1 LGVGVA
7 GIFVKNIVISAIG
20 GRQREPYYG
29 RRTFPYRAAVSSML
43 TSHLLERC
51 HFEHVPLAVFPGSLD
66 AARAVAAEIA
76 ALLRTRQREGRPVV
90 LGLATGS
97 TPVSVYAELVRLHR
111 EEGLSFAHVTTF
123 NLDEYHPLPPEHAQ
137 SYRRFMRTHLFDHVD
152 LDPARTHLPSGTVAK
167 SEVDAHCAAYEEKI
181 RAAGGIDFQILG
193 IGRTGHI
200 GFNEPGSPRHSLTR
214 LVTLDPLTRRDA
226 AGDFGGDENTPR
238 HALTMGVRSIL
249 NARRVVLMAWG
260 QHKADIV
267 RTAVEGEVSAHVTA
281 SFLQEHDN
289 ALFVLDQA
297 AAGSLTRHRT
307 PWLTGPLA
315 DQGLA
320 WDERM
325 TRRAILWLSQLR
337 QKPILKL
344 TDNDYN
350 EAGLQDLLRAHGSA
364 YEANLVGF
372 YQMQHTITGW
382 PGGRDPARTKPGDAP
397 VRPLH
402 GASANVFPKRVLVL
416 SPHPDDD
423 VISMGGTLCRLVD
436 QGHEVHIAYEVSG
449 AGAVSDEAVW
459 RSLAFARDTGL
470 AEAATAARLDA
481 LCAAHE
487 QGAAFPA
494 SAELNV
500 WKGLIRR
507 HEAIAGARVCGV
519 PGERLHFLELPL
531 YDAAPRSRNYSEA
544 DIAILHRLLG
554 ELRPHLIYAAGDLDD
569 PHGTHRLC
577 LRVLREALA
586 RSADESWCRD
596 AELWLYRGAW
606 AEWPLDEIDLAV
618 PLSPQEVLRRRRAIF
633 RHETQKDQALFLGE
647 DRREFWQRTE
657 DRGRRLAQAYNAL
670 GLAEYEAIEAFRR
683 YAPAE
688 FIGSNAF

>member
-1 LGVGVA
+1 MCRARRRRWRNLS
-7 GIFVKNIVISAIG
+7 FKMLSAHVL
-20 GRQREPYYG
+20 P
-29 RRTFPYRAAVSSML
+29 S
-43 TSHLLERC
+43 C
-51 HFEHVPLAVFPGSLD
+51 HFEHVPIALFGGSLD
-66 AARAVAAEIA
+66 ASRAVAGEMA
-76 ALLRTRQREGRPVV
+76 AVIRARQREGRACV

-111 EEGLSFAHVTTF
+111 EEQLSFANVTTF
-123 NLDEYHPLPPEHAQ
+123 NLDEYFPLPPTHPQ
-137 SYRRFMRTHLFDHVD
+137 SYRHFMRTHLFDHVD
-152 LDPARTHLPSGTVAK
+152 VDPARTHVPEGTVAK
-167 SEVDAHCAAYEEKI
+167 GEVDAHCAAYEEKI

-226 AGDFGGDENTPR
+226 AGDFGGDEHTPR
-238 HALTMGVRSIL
+238 FALTMGVRSIL
-249 NARRVVLMAWG
+249 QARRVVLMAWG

-267 RTAVEGEVSAHVTA
+267 RAAIEGEVSAHVTA

-289 ALFVLDQA
+289 AMFVLDAA

-307 PWLTGPLA
+307 PWLIGPLA
-315 DQGLA
+315 EQGLA

-337 QKPILKL
+337 EKPILKL
-344 TDNDYN
+344 TDDDYN

-364 YEANLVGF
+364 YEANLAGF
-372 YQMQHTITGW
+372 YQLQHTITGW

-397 VRPLH
+397 VRPLR
-402 GASANVFPKRVLVL
+402 ASSANVFPKRVLIL

-436 QGHEVHIAYEVSG
+436 HGHEVHIAYEVSG
-449 AGAVSDEAVW
+449 AGAVSDEALW
-459 RSLAFARDTGL
+459 RNLAFARDAKFG
-470 AEAATAARLDA
+470 
-481 LCAAHE
+481 
-487 QGAAFPA
+487 A
-494 SAELNV
+494 SAEIAAWLADYEAGREPATTAQATE

-507 HEAIAGARVCGV
+507 LEAISAARVCGV
-519 PGERLHFLELPL
+519 PENRLHFLELPF
-531 YDAAPRSRNYSEA
+531 YHASPRQRKAGETDVAAMQA
-544 DIAILHRLLG
+544 LLG
-554 ELRPHLIYAAGDLDD
+554 EVRPHLVYAAGDLDD

-577 LRVLREALA
+577 LRVLRDALA
-586 RSADESWCRD
+586 RSSDEAWLKE

-633 RHETQKDQALFLGE
+633 RHESQKDQALFLGE

-657 DRGRRLAQAYNAL
+657 DRSRRLAQAYNAL

-683 YAPAE
+683 YAPEE
-688 FIGSNAF
+688 FVRSAAL

>member
-1 LGVGVA
+1 MVSNPTMLSSH
-7 GIFVKNIVISAIG
+7 IVPS
-20 GRQREPYYG
+20 
-29 RRTFPYRAAVSSML
+29 
-43 TSHLLERC
+43 C
-51 HFEHVPLAVFPGSLD
+51 HFEHAPLAIFPGSHEASL
-66 AARAVAAEIA
+66 AVAGEIA
-76 ALLRTRQREGRPVV
+76 ALIRSRKQERKSVV

-111 EEGLSFAHVTTF
+111 EEKLSFSNVTTF
-123 NLDEYHPLPPEHAQ
+123 NLDEYYPITPDDAQ

-152 LDPARTHLPSGTVAK
+152 LDPARTHVPLGTVAK
-167 SEVDAHCAAYEEKI
+167 AEVDAHCAAYEEQI
-181 RAAGGIDFQILG
+181 LAAGGIDFQILG

-226 AGDFGGDENTPR
+226 AGDFGGDEQTPR
-238 HALTMGVRSIL
+238 FALTMGVRSIL

-260 QHKADIV
+260 QHKSDVV
-267 RTAVEGEVSAHVTA
+267 RAAVEGSVNAQVTA
-281 SFLQEHDN
+281 SFLQEHAN

-297 AAGSLTRHRT
+297 AAGSLTRHRA
-307 PWLTGPLA
+307 PWLTGPLS

-320 WDERM
+320 WDDRM

-344 TDNDYN
+344 TDDDYN

-372 YQMQHTITGW
+372 YQLQHTITGW
-382 PGGRDPARTKPGDAP
+382 PGGRDPVRTKSGDAP
-397 VRPLH
+397 VRPLRA
-402 GASANVFPKRVLVL
+402 ASAGVFPKRVLIL

-449 AGAVSDEAVW
+449 ASAVSDEAVW
-459 RSLAFARDTGL
+459 RTMAFVRDSKLGDAAVTKQVRELCTSFTEGVPLPVTPAILA
-470 AEAATAARLDA
+470 
-481 LCAAHE
+481 
-487 QGAAFPA
+487 
-494 SAELNV
+494 

-507 HEAIAGARVCGV
+507 IEATSGARVCGV
-519 PGERLHFLELPL
+519 PEQRLHFLDLPF
-531 YDAAPRSRNYSEA
+531 YDAAPRGRHSGEA
-544 DIAILHRLLG
+544 DIAILH
-554 ELRPHLIYAAGDLDD
+554 ELMKTVQPHLIYAAGDLDD

-577 LRVLREALA
+577 LRVLRDTLALA
-586 RSADESWCRD
+586 ADEPWCRE

-633 RHETQKDQALFLGE
+633 RHESQKDQALFLGE

-657 DRGRRLAQAYNAL
+657 DRGRRLAQAYNTL
-670 GLAEYEAIEAFRR
+670 GLAEYEAIEAFKR
-683 YAPAE
+683 YSPADFVRSAPL
-688 FIGSNAF
+688 

>member
-1 LGVGVA
+1 MP
-7 GIFVKNIVISAIG
+7 INI
-20 GRQREPYYG
+20 
-29 RRTFPYRAAVSSML
+29 
-43 TSHLLERC
+43 LERC
-51 HFEHVPLAVFPGSLD
+51 HHEHVPVAVYPRSLE
-66 AARAVAAEIA
+66 AARAVAGEIA
-76 ALLRTRQREGRPVV
+76 ALIRARQAEKRAVV

-97 TPVSVYAELVRLHR
+97 TPISLYAELVRLHR
-111 EEGLSFAHVTTF
+111 EEKLSFANVTTF

-137 SYRRFMRTHLFDHVD
+137 SYRRFMRIHLFDHVD
-152 LDPARTHLPSGTVAK
+152 LDPARCHLPSGTVGK
-167 SEVDAHCAAYEEKI
+167 GEVDAHCAAYEAMI
-181 RAAGGIDFQILG
+181 AATGGIDFQILG

-200 GFNEPGSPRHSLTR
+200 GFNEPGSARHSLTR

-226 AGDFGGDENTPR
+226 AGDFGGDAATPR

-249 NARRVVLMAWG
+249 NARRVILMAWG

-267 RTAVEGEVSAHVTA
+267 RAAVEGEVSSHITA
-281 SFLQEHDN
+281 SFLQEHPQ
-289 ALFVLDQA
+289 ALFVLDAA

-307 PWLTGPLA
+307 PWLIGALS
-315 DQGLA
+315 DQGLT

-337 QKPILKL
+337 QKAILKL
-344 TDNDYN
+344 TDDDYN

-364 YEANLVGF
+364 YEANLIGF

-382 PGGRDPARTKPGDAP
+382 PGGRDPRRTKPGDAP
-397 VRPLH
+397 VRPLR
-402 GASANVFPKRVLVL
+402 APSATVFPKRVLVF

-436 QGHEVHIAYEVSG
+436 QGHEVHVAYEVSG
-449 AGAVSDEAVW
+449 AGAVSDEALW
-459 RSLAFARDTGL
+459 HLLAFLRDSGL
-470 AEAATAARLDA
+470 VAADRLGRLEA
-481 LCAAHE
+481 LCSAL
-487 QGAAFPA
+487 GNGKSLPA
-494 SAELNV
+494 TPELLQ

-507 HEAIAGARVCGV
+507 HEAIAAARVCGV
-519 PGERLHFLELPL
+519 GEDRLHFLDLPL
-531 YDAAPRSRNYSEA
+531 YNAEPRARNYGAEDVARMSA
-544 DIAILHRLLG
+544 LLAKFQ
-554 ELRPHLIYAAGDLDD
+554 PHLIYAAGDLDD

-577 LRVLREALA
+577 LHVLRDALA
-586 RSADESWCRD
+586 QANAAQARWLAE

-657 DRGRRLAQAYNAL
+657 DRSRRLAQSYNAL
-670 GLAEYEAIEAFRR
+670 GLAEYEAIEAFKG
-683 YAPAE
+683 YSPGE
-688 FIGSNAF
+688 FLRSAAF

>member
-1 LGVGVA
+1 
-7 GIFVKNIVISAIG
+7 
-20 GRQREPYYG
+20 
-29 RRTFPYRAAVSSML
+29 ML
-43 TSHLLERC
+43 ADHILPSC
-51 HFEHVPLAVFPGSLD
+51 HFEHAPLAVFPGSRD
-66 AARAVAAEIA
+66 ASRAVAAEMA
-76 ALLRTRQREGRPVV
+76 ALIRDRQRAGRSCV

-111 EEGLSFAHVTTF
+111 EEGLSFANVTTF
-123 NLDEYHPLPPEHAQ
+123 NLDEYHPLPPEHPQ

-152 LDPARTHLPSGTVAK
+152 LNPACTHLPSGMVPK
-167 SEVDAHCAAYEEKI
+167 SGVDAHCAAYEEMI
-181 RAAGGIDFQILG
+181 RTAGGLDFQLLG

-260 QHKADIV
+260 QHKAEIV
-267 RTAVEGEVSAHVTA
+267 RTAIEGEVSSHVTA
-281 SFLQEHDN
+281 SFLQEHPN
-289 ALFVLDQA
+289 ALFVLDSA
-297 AAGSLTRHRT
+297 AAGALTRHRT
-307 PWLTGPLA
+307 PWLLGPLV

-337 QKPILKL
+337 SKAILKL
-344 TDNDYN
+344 TDDDYN

-364 YEANLVGF
+364 YEANLAGF

-397 VRPLH
+397 VRPLR
-402 GASANVFPKRVLVL
+402 APSAGVFPKRVLVL

-436 QGHEVHIAYEVSG
+436 HGHEVHIGYEVSG

-459 RSLAFARDTGL
+459 RALAFAGDSGL
-470 AEAATAARLDA
+470 GDAEAGQAWRAAYEKTGEA
-481 LCAAHE
+481 
-487 QGAAFPA
+487 PA
-494 SAELNV
+494 SAEV
-500 WKGLIRR
+500 QRWKALIRR
-507 HEAIAGARVCGV
+507 HEAISGARVCGV
-519 PGERLHFLELPL
+519 PESRLHFLDLPL
-531 YDAAPRSRNYSEA
+531 YESAPRRRQYSEA
-544 DIAILHRLLG
+544 DVTALHALLAKIQ
-554 ELRPHLIYAAGDLDD
+554 PHLIFAAGDLDD

-577 LRVLREALA
+577 LHVLRDALA
-586 RSADESWCRD
+586 RAAAEPWCRE

-606 AEWPLDEIDLAV
+606 AEWPADEIDLAV

-657 DRGRRLAQAYNAL
+657 DRSRRLAQAYNAL

-683 YAPAE
+683 YAPDE
-688 FIGSNAF
+688 FVRNAAL